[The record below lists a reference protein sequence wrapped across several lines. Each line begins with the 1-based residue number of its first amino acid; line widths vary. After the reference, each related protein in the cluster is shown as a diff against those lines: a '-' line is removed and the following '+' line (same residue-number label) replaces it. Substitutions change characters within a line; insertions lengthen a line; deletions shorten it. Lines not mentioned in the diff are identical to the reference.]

1 MLNLNLIRHADAEFI
16 SSSQRDFDRCL
27 TKKGIQHAT
36 QSGRELYH
44 QGISPVTILSSPA
57 NRARQT
63 AEIIAGQLNHASQ
76 NIRYPKIIYDASLNQ
91 LIKLING
98 LDNQLQSVLLVG
110 HNPGLSNLC
119 RYILGQS
126 HSLATAEVASI
137 YFELDDWLAVCE
149 NTGSLRLS
157 IDPRSK

>member
-63 AEIIAGQLNHASQ
+63 AEIIAGA
-76 NIRYPKIIYDASLNQ
+76 
-91 LIKLING
+91 
-98 LDNQLQSVLLVG
+98 
-110 HNPGLSNLC
+110 NLTMLH
-119 RYILGQS
+119 RIF
-126 HSLATAEVASI
+126 ATQ
-137 YFELDDWLAVCE
+137 
-149 NTGSLRLS
+149 
-157 IDPRSK
+157 K